1 MEVAAA
7 TEGEA
12 MGKAATEEAATG
24 AAATEHD
31 PQEQQPKEEQPREQ
45 QQIAC
50 RTVIPRIPMT
60 AFNRYALHFTSKKI
74 YSLLVSNYLRS
85 QHGCNAVL

>member
-1 MEVAAA
+1 MRQNKKCIISLLVLEVAAA

-12 MGKAATEEAATG
+12 TGKAATEEAATG
-24 AAATEHD
+24 AAATEHE
-31 PQEQQPKEEQPREQ
+31 PQEQQPKEEQ

-60 AFNRYALHFTSKKI
+60 AFNRYALQFT
-74 YSLLVSNYLRS
+74 
-85 QHGCNAVL
+85 